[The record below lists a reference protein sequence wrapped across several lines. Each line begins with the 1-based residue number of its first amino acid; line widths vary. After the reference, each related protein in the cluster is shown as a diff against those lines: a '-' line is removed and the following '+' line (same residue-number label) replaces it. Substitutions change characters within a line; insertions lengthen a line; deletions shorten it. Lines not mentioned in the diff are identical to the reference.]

1 MKAIIRF
8 TKPDNK
14 LAILTEFLQIIQGVG
29 QLRQHMLRHGILFEP
44 LSSNE
49 IEILKNALI
58 RLKYFDYA
66 ITDQALRLM
75 IEKGEFRCLLKLLI
89 PNPINIIRNDFAEF
103 FWERGFAIDHL
114 ASNQVMDLRD
124 LLEAIATVTII
135 PDVSEP
141 PKPQPT
147 AFTLIGIVKNQ
158 TTGTVLSDLQVTAQF
173 QTDNVTRLSHAG
185 KTNEQ
190 GIVHLPFDS
199 ALFDNLSK
207 GKQILV
213 VFAISQAGQSLT
225 TSTTIGN
232 LQPKNQQVEI
242 LVTLPESSSDVFI
255 VRGTIRQ
262 ADGTPLPGV
271 VVQAFDQD
279 MLYVQELGQM
289 ITMTGVYEISY
300 KREQFRRAEQGSAD
314 LFIVVSYPNAP
325 EITLAKSEIIFHAR
339 PIETIDLVVSKT
351 VSEFEHY
358 VAMLDSLREDRP
370 VADFTLENIDFCAKE
385 VGIPIQHIEL
395 LVAAFQ
401 LNRQTRLEAEVF
413 YGIGRVLVLPALDLP
428 ALAQQNRETLQQAL
442 ERAQNSKIVHFSEA
456 TSSILSKL
464 LMVLGKDSEEIL
476 PEPVLSQEAILSLDD
491 EAELTPRDFQAKN
504 PALYRQLIEQAQHSL
519 HKTLIADFEE
529 ASFELKHFIRNI
541 DLTALADLETTTSSY
556 LSNAIRDS
564 QLSEPI
570 QQEGQIR
577 IQGWHGPQTLGD
589 ILKPDISLKTNP
601 LFVDTFQQAGVFR
614 VGALSQ
620 LSDEKV
626 QRLLNHGFR
635 LDEVSP
641 DKLDALVAEG
651 LLNTAEAEALGTTAN
666 LYQFADNNMVL
677 VDAIKTLNVG
687 QQSVELKDLL
697 FLDPNN
703 WEPLLEQ
710 FNVSPPDRLSRKDY
724 ATILQNRIE
733 ILFPNDVFRSKYRPI
748 ESNSFNR
755 NLEQLVPIFIQN
767 DHLFD
772 HIPFSAL
779 DLDNIDDKLRPI
791 LENAYGEINR
801 WVNRYPGLELSKVLT
816 DKALTTKD
824 KLVEAERRVNLL
836 AQFYQANEAS
846 SFLFLDYSPD
856 SKDLEQL
863 HLANFTASDR
873 RLILNNLKT
882 DQILYQITNNAEH
895 AYVLKESGFHATY
908 QIATE
913 SLYSFVQKTKLPQA
927 IAQQYHRNAKVGIG
941 GIVNGLGIVIDLVKN
956 PLQGS
961 MADNASPEISQY
973 LQRLEGYSTLF
984 GSQDFCKCQHCQSIL
999 SPVAY
1004 FVDLMD
1010 FLKTHIL
1017 DEYFTG
1023 SNAIHPLNPYNRR
1036 RDLWESLPLTCDA
1049 THTLV
1054 PYLTIILEI
1063 LENYIFRVRGIPLL
1077 GRENIESA
1085 VYRFL
1090 YEQGEV
1096 DNEVYIYSFR
1106 QPFCLPLVE
1115 LQTYLQHF
1123 PTTRAEIARTVLAY
1137 QQDTAEII
1145 PQAELKVSRREYEMI
1160 QSRPLNSVDGLDTEF
1175 LTRLYRFNVASNP
1188 EPESKDLLIL
1198 MEISRQQLTELVA
1211 TRFIAANGA
1220 RVSFEGTRHDGDTTL
1235 QPDKEVVKGLTPEI
1249 LDRMHRFVRLW
1260 RRLDWS
1266 MTELDQILFHIYEA
1280 RGHSD
1285 TDRNQLP
1292 LPLITQLHTL
1302 QKYLKV
1308 SVPELCALFHR
1319 VPNDGKGSLCD
1330 RLFNL
1335 PVFTRSHGGGAAWPS
1350 DETVQYPYP
1359 SASTDLVTIQRLH
1372 RLLAGLGLKDDEL
1385 FRLMENLRIPLGG
1398 PSEGAFSFTLNL
1410 DNLSLL
1416 YRHARLTK
1424 LLRLDVRE
1432 LFALLRMAP
1441 DIPSNHVSNLE
1452 TLQSLIDMVSWQKKS
1467 GYSIQE
1473 LAIILDDR
1481 YVASSSEAATTLT
1494 PRDIS
1499 ESIVEQILADRSLIF
1514 RDTLFSYFE
1523 GITEAQSQA
1532 IIRANTAVIVP
1543 ADIRTYRIAA
1553 TVTDP
1558 GAVTISLP
1566 SDISSALTDAQ
1577 PSQLDAVIREIIAT
1591 YRQPGAP
1598 DISDRILVGVVGLTA
1613 LQSRAV
1619 LNENPTVFEPVDNPY
1634 FWLSPDFGVTG
1645 ILTIPAGTPLRGEE
1659 ARNFLSQF
1667 HASEVVAHQLGRQF
1681 NLPVEKIKALSLL
1694 AGYKS
1699 APDTLGIDLTRLLH
1713 GDSGYLQVLIDLVT
1727 SLKKLSLWFKD
1738 KSFDTEALTFIQAQS
1753 GGTDKIF
1760 HIELEHDR
1768 EPSLA
1773 NLQQTVKFQQLLK
1786 SLRTSK
1792 TKPKHLFLTLLAFD
1806 HTSLRFDPNRAND
1819 QITALLGVE
1828 EELIDSLKAAFGAEE
1843 GLLNSLNNSKLF
1855 AASWGTTTSD
1865 SVNRALAAFDK
1876 LTNCIKLAQ
1885 FLGIGGEAFELILSE
1900 GYTDLNQAVAIVVTA
1915 IRTKYESEES
1925 YQEKIGAFEDQIRE
1939 QKRDALTDFLIH
1951 SETPEEERIF
1961 RSSNDLY
1968 HYFLID
1974 TELEGCART
1983 SRVVAGT
1990 ASLQLY
1996 IQRCLMNLEQSEDGS
2011 IHVRPQD
2018 NPEDEWQWRQEWE
2031 WRKNYRVWEANRKVF
2046 LFAEN
2051 YIEPD
2056 LRDDKTQLFEETV
2069 SELLQKEI
2077 NAQSVVDAYAKYM
2090 KGFEEIAQLNIAGA
2104 FHDRD
2109 NGADVLHLFGVTA
2122 SEPPQYYYRTIENI
2136 YKSEEQPF
2144 KKGVVWNS
2152 WQKINLQIP
2161 VRKVSPIIY
2170 KGKLYVFWVQITTRP
2185 KNENI
2190 NGTSFFSGYR
2200 HTMTVKF
2207 SALQLDG
2214 TWLSPQTIDLTNE
2227 VFENGA
2233 GVIDDSLATSLERSL
2248 IPSTYR
2254 VSAGEFFAI
2263 LLSHMRDINP
2273 EERETKRIIFSNPL
2287 LSELSNLISLQHAP
2301 MWRNLLVPTY
2311 DPLRH
2316 IHAEAVDSYTLKGPR
2331 WDQVYPS
2338 TVIES
2343 PQEELMLVGR
2353 DFALKSFLD
2362 IFSRKIGSNISNSSE
2377 SLKLYR
2383 SEGKRLKHRNNS
2395 LSFGYLFGGSDFADT
2410 VRYLEGLPGDRS
2422 LIELFTPKYL
2432 LTLGGANKV
2441 IVSINGALTDALI
2454 NVDGDLLYLHSYE
2467 KSGKPYA
2474 IDRLGTTLGETISRQ
2489 LFENGIEGLLNIDF
2503 QSGLAEARLPVLVP
2517 RNASLVAPLA
2527 LDGELDTH
2535 GSLGVYFREMF
2546 FHVPFLIANHLN
2558 SQGKYA
2564 DAQRWYHY
2572 IFDPTSDK
2580 VPPGL
2585 DSITDPEKRKKHQA
2599 KRVWQYIEFRDH
2611 TLQTLRQQL
2620 DDPIAVEAYRKDP
2633 FNPHAIARLRLDA
2646 YKKSVVMKYID
2657 NLLDWGDQLFTQDTR
2672 ESINEATLLYIMA
2685 AEILGPRP
2693 LELGDCRSKDHPDNP
2708 TYRQI
2713 NDQINQPATANF
2725 YTEIETL
2732 RVNKRSKIPDTG
2744 NVKNTR
2750 VLSFQTLQYANH
2762 INVGFS
2768 HNSSIGSFFQGL
2780 DWKKVGSTI
2789 RHAPSLASFGTSLL
2803 KQATI
2808 FCIPPNP
2815 DLIGYW
2821 DRVEDRLYKI
2831 RNCMNISGLRRDLA
2845 LFAPEIDPRLLVR
2858 ARAEGIPLEDVLN
2871 SISGNLPPY
2880 RFSFLIIKAKEYT
2893 SALQSFGAALL
2904 SAIEK
2909 KEAEEL
2915 VRLRLIHQDTILK
2928 LSRKLRDQEVEAAE
2942 ASLESL
2948 KLRELIVIARRDYF
2962 QSLKDAG
2969 LSEWENLQV
2978 NTKLTSHGLLL
2989 GSAIFMMT
2997 GSGLTFAPQ
3006 ILGMSN
3012 STPAKSSADGA
3023 IAFAGALQFLSQISN
3038 IVSDI
3043 AGVQAHFQRR
3053 EQGWDFSLQ
3062 QSKGELKEL
3071 EKQIR
3076 GAEIRRDI
3084 SIQSREIHEKSIEQS
3099 GEIYE
3104 FYQDKFTNLGLYTW
3118 LSTQLQRLYRQAYQ
3132 DALAVARLA
3141 ERAFRFERGDDT
3153 TPLLSGQYWDATHSG
3168 LLAGEKLMG
3177 DLRAMEL
3184 RYMETHYRSMEI
3196 DQAFSLTQINPAALI
3211 RLKETGECSFD
3222 IPELYF
3228 DLFYPGHYRR
3238 RIKSA
3243 RLTIPCITGPYTNI
3257 GATLTLTGSKIR
3269 KDPIR
3274 GEENLLDV
3282 PPTRSVSIATSTAQ
3296 NDSGV
3301 FHLDFRDER
3310 YMPFEG
3316 AGAISAW
3323 KLSLPKSFR
3332 QFDYQ
3337 TINDVILHISYTAQD
3352 DGVFRQQIEGSNAE
3366 DESEIRRSLQEWP
3379 LWRAYS
3385 LRQEFSN
3392 PYNRLL
3398 RSAVGEPVKV
3408 EFSEKRFPLFL
3419 QGVILENLEVQS
3431 AQLVLVLNPGQTYG
3445 EFSMQINGE
3454 PVPSEDPGTEG
3465 SSFVNSALFDN
3476 SPNLPSI
3483 DITSLFSGKLT
3494 ENLLG
3499 SHGSSREHTFIID
3512 NAGDLAPDS
3521 PAPSDLSAIDAEK
3534 LKDILIL
3541 IEYRYKP
3548 D

>member
-1 MKAIIRF
+1 MF
-8 TKPDNK
+8 SLDPDN
-14 LAILTEFLQIIQGVG
+14 
-29 QLRQHMLRHGILFEP
+29 
-44 LSSNE
+44 
-49 IEILKNALI
+49 
-58 RLKYFDYA
+58 
-66 ITDQALRLM
+66 
-75 IEKGEFRCLLKLLI
+75 
-89 PNPINIIRNDFAEF
+89 
-103 FWERGFAIDHL
+103 WE
-114 ASNQVMDLRD
+114 Q
-124 LLEAIATVTII
+124 
-135 PDVSEP
+135 
-141 PKPQPT
+141 
-147 AFTLIGIVKNQ
+147 
-158 TTGTVLSDLQVTAQF
+158 
-173 QTDNVTRLSHAG
+173 
-185 KTNEQ
+185 
-190 GIVHLPFDS
+190 
-199 ALFDNLSK
+199 
-207 GKQILV
+207 
-213 VFAISQAGQSLT
+213 
-225 TSTTIGN
+225 
-232 LQPKNQQVEI
+232 
-242 LVTLPESSSDVFI
+242 
-255 VRGTIRQ
+255 
-262 ADGTPLPGV
+262 
-271 VVQAFDQD
+271 
-279 MLYVQELGQM
+279 
-289 ITMTGVYEISY
+289 
-300 KREQFRRAEQGSAD
+300 
-314 LFIVVSYPNAP
+314 
-325 EITLAKSEIIFHAR
+325 
-339 PIETIDLVVSKT
+339 
-351 VSEFEHY
+351 
-358 VAMLDSLREDRP
+358 
-370 VADFTLENIDFCAKE
+370 
-385 VGIPIQHIEL
+385 
-395 LVAAFQ
+395 
-401 LNRQTRLEAEVF
+401 
-413 YGIGRVLVLPALDLP
+413 
-428 ALAQQNRETLQQAL
+428 
-442 ERAQNSKIVHFSEA
+442 
-456 TSSILSKL
+456 
-464 LMVLGKDSEEIL
+464 
-476 PEPVLSQEAILSLDD
+476 
-491 EAELTPRDFQAKN
+491 
-504 PALYRQLIEQAQHSL
+504 
-519 HKTLIADFEE
+519 
-529 ASFELKHFIRNI
+529 
-541 DLTALADLETTTSSY
+541 
-556 LSNAIRDS
+556 
-564 QLSEPI
+564 
-570 QQEGQIR
+570 
-577 IQGWHGPQTLGD
+577 
-589 ILKPDISLKTNP
+589 
-601 LFVDTFQQAGVFR
+601 
-614 VGALSQ
+614 
-620 LSDEKV
+620 
-626 QRLLNHGFR
+626 
-635 LDEVSP
+635 
-641 DKLDALVAEG
+641 
-651 LLNTAEAEALGTTAN
+651 
-666 LYQFADNNMVL
+666 
-677 VDAIKTLNVG
+677 
-687 QQSVELKDLL
+687 
-697 FLDPNN
+697 
-703 WEPLLEQ
+703 LLEQ
-710 FNVSPPDRLSRKDY
+710 GNVSPPDQLSRKDY

-755 NLEQLVPIFIQN
+755 NLEQLAPIFIQN
-767 DHLFD
+767 DHLFG

-779 DLDNIDDKLRPI
+779 DLGNIDDKLRPV

-816 DKALTTKD
+816 DKALTTKG

-836 AQFYQANEAS
+836 AQFYRANEAS

-882 DQILYQITNNAEH
+882 DKILYQITNNVEH

-908 QIATE
+908 QIASE
-913 SLYSFVQKTKLPQA
+913 SLNSFVRKTKLPQA
-927 IAQQYHRNAKVGIG
+927 IAQQYHRNAKVGIV
-941 GIVNGLGIVIDLVKN
+941 GIVTSLGTVIDLVKN

-984 GSQDFCKCQHCQSIL
+984 GSQDFCKCQHCQSII

-1023 SNAIHPLNPYNRR
+1023 PNAIHPLNPYNRR
-1036 RDLWESLPLTCDA
+1036 QDLWDGLPLTCDA

-1063 LENYIFRVRGIPLL
+1063 LENYIFRVRDIHPLD
-1077 GRENIESA
+1077 RENVESA

-1090 YEQGEV
+1090 YEQAEI
-1096 DNEVYIYSFR
+1096 DNEVYVYSFR

-1123 PTTRAEIARTVLAY
+1123 PSTRAEIARTVLAY

-1160 QSRPLNSVDGLDTEF
+1160 QSRPLNPANELHTEF
-1175 LTRLYRFNVASNP
+1175 LTRLYGFNVASNP
-1188 EPESKDLLIL
+1188 EPESKDLFTL

-1211 TRFIAANGA
+1211 TGFIAANGT
-1220 RVSFEGTRHDGDTTL
+1220 RVSFKGSRHDGDDTTL

-1266 MTELDQILFHIYEA
+1266 MAELDQILFHIYEA
-1280 RGHSD
+1280 RDHSD

-1319 VPNDGKGSLCD
+1319 IPNDGKGSLCD

-1385 FRLMENLRIPLGG
+1385 FQLMKNLRIPLGG

-1452 TLQSLIDMVSWQKKS
+1452 TLQSLIDIVSWQKKS

-1473 LAIILDDR
+1473 LASILDDR
-1481 YVASSSEAATTLT
+1481 YAASSSETATSLT

-1499 ESIVEQILADRSLIF
+1499 ESIVDQILADRSLIF

-1558 GAVTISLP
+1558 GTVTISLP

-1577 PSQLDAVIREIIAT
+1577 RSQLDTAIREIIAT

-1598 DISDRILVGVVGLTA
+1598 DISDRILVGVAGLTLSQARAIFGENSAIFEPAHSPYFKYQINPLVDPFSVAFDIPVEISSSLASDANSQLISRLEEIVLTHVATESPYIFDEILKNREGLTASQSTEIIRHNNSIFEPVSVYRVRSSVDPATVSIHIPPSISSVLTPEQLGELESAIREFLVEYLPAGGRSFPDAAFEGIVGLTVAQSKEIIELNNDVFESAYRIHSSIDLSSVSSIVIDIPSGISGVLTSEQQSA
-1613 LQSRAV
+1613 LVSVVRKIITHYLPTNTRFFLDDVLVGTAGLDSMQSRMI
-1619 LNENPTVFEPVDNPY
+1619 LGQNPNVFELIEKPVFY
-1634 FWLSPDFGVTG
+1634 WLSKDFEITNN
-1645 ILTIPAGTPLRGEE
+1645 LTIPLGIPLLAGPAQNYLR
-1659 ARNFLSQF
+1659 QF
-1667 HASEVVAHQLGRQF
+1667 QASEVVAHQLGRQF
-1681 NLPVEKIKALSLL
+1681 NLSVEKIKALSLL
-1694 AGYKS
+1694 AGYKL
-1699 APDTLGIDLTRLLH
+1699 APGTLGADLTRLLH

-1738 KSFDTEALTFIQAQS
+1738 KSFDTEALAFIQAQS

-1760 HIELEHDR
+1760 HIELELDR
-1768 EPSLA
+1768 KPSLA

-1806 HTSLRFDPNRAND
+1806 HISLRFDPNRAND
-1819 QITALLGVE
+1819 QIAALLGADE
-1828 EELIDSLKAAFGAEE
+1828 ALIDSLKAAFGAEE
-1843 GLLNSLNNSKLF
+1843 GLLNSLNYPELF

-1865 SVNRALAAFDK
+1865 SVNRALEAFDK
-1876 LTNCIKLAQ
+1876 LSNCIKLAQ

-1900 GYTDLNQAVAIVVTA
+1900 GYADLNQAVAIVVTA

-1951 SETPEEERIF
+1951 SDTPEEERIF

-2011 IHVRPQD
+2011 IHVRPRD

-2136 YKSEEQPF
+2136 YKSEEQSF

-2185 KNENI
+2185 KNEDI
-2190 NGTSFFSGYR
+2190 NGTSVFSGYR

-2214 TWLSPQTIDLTNE
+2214 TWSSPQTIDLKNE

-2233 GVIDDSLATSLERSL
+2233 GVIDDSLAT
-2248 IPSTYR
+2248 
-2254 VSAGEFFAI
+2254 
-2263 LLSHMRDINP
+2263 P
-2273 EERETKRIIFSNPL
+2273 EERRFPPNEMAKMLAALMSYVRNMSPEDRETKGIVIETDKSIT
-2287 LSELSNLISLQHAP
+2287 SVSSLADTP
-2301 MWRNLLVPTY
+2301 IWRNLLVPKY
-2311 DPLRH
+2311 DPLQR
-2316 IHAEAVDSYTLKGPR
+2316 IHAEAIDDYTLTGPR

-2338 TVIES
+2338 VDNKS
-2343 PQEELMLVGR
+2343 LNKELMLVGR
-2353 DFALKSFLD
+2353 DFKIVSYVD
-2362 IFSRKIGSNISNSSE
+2362 PYTRTISRNKYNSDEYTNSRFHQLAE
-2377 SLKLYR
+2377 W
-2383 SEGKRLKHRNNS
+2383 KRLYHRGDN
-2395 LSFGYLFGGSDFADT
+2395 LSFGYQLFTVSGSHYSEA
-2410 VRYLEGLPGDRS
+2410 VRYLAIGQSAPRPFS
-2422 LIELFTPKYL
+2422 LREHSYL
-2432 LTLGGANKV
+2432 MTLRGNNKT
-2441 IVSINGALTDALI
+2441 IALINGALTDALI
-2454 NVDGDLLYLHSYE
+2454 NIDGDLLYLHSYE

-2474 IDRLGTTLGETISRQ
+2474 IERLGTTLSETISRQ

-2527 LDGELDTH
+2527 LDGELDIH

-2546 FHVPFLIANHLN
+2546 FHIPFLIANHLN

-2580 VPPGL
+2580 LPPGL

-2599 KRVWQYIEFRDH
+2599 RRVWQYIEFRDH

-2620 DDPIAVEAYRKDP
+2620 DDSIAEEAYRKDP

-2750 VLSFQTLQYANH
+2750 VLSFQTLQHANH

-2789 RHAPSLASFGTSLL
+2789 RYAPSLASFGTSLL
-2803 KQATI
+2803 KQARI

-2858 ARAEGIPLEDVLN
+2858 ARAEGIPLEDVLD

-2928 LSRKLRDQEVEAAE
+2928 LSRKLRDQEIEAAE

-2948 KLRELIVIARRDYF
+2948 KLREQIVIARRDHF

-3099 GEIYE
+3099 EEIYE

-3184 RYMETHYRSMEI
+3184 RYMETHYRNMEI

-3211 RLKETGECSFD
+3211 TLKETGECSFD

-3269 KDPIR
+3269 KDPIV

-3316 AGAISAW
+3316 AGAISTW

-3366 DESEIRRSLQEWP
+3366 VESEIRRSLQERP
-3379 LWRAYS
+3379 LWRAFS

-3419 QGVILENLEVQS
+3419 QGAILENLEIQS

-3454 PVPSEDPGTEG
+3454 PVPAEDPGTEG
-3465 SSFVNSALFDN
+3465 SSFVNSARFGN

-3483 DITSLFSGKLT
+3483 DITKLFSGKVT

-3512 NAGDLAPDS
+3512 DAGDLAPDS

-3541 IEYRYKP
+3541 IEYRYKL